1 MLPRLRVWSG
11 RLLLVSVAP
20 IISFGSRFARNVI
33 LSHLLAPGE
42 FGTAVAI
49 TVVIGL
55 GSVVTDVALD
65 RFVML
70 NNSAQ
75 ALSAA
80 HLISVVR
87 GVLVALVLAAAAP
100 ALAALFGVPNA
111 SESFAIAG
119 CLSAISGLAHLR
131 IKQVQVNYDYSAEA
145 IAQFAASMVAV
156 LVLFPAAN
164 TVQDHRAIVI
174 SYAAEIGIYV
184 ILSHFLARTTYQVR
198 PELPL
203 LRNALSFGLPLVLNG
218 MGLAIIYQLDRTL
231 VGHWFGV
238 RELASYAVILS
249 VSVVPVS
256 LILAIIQNM
265 GLSYL
270 LSGIVDLSVRPER
283 YQLLIGFYALLGTLY
298 TFWMAITLDILAPL
312 IFGASFTVSP
322 TLHVLF
328 IVIACLRLQR
338 GAPTTLLLAKGRTR
352 LLASLNLSAGF
363 GLLVAC
369 TGISMWPR
377 VETIV
382 FGIAFGELIAF
393 TLSLA
398 LSDNLIRHRTKL
410 PADLFRTLVAPA
422 FIISILASNPEL
434 TWKSRT
440 TVLYSGLLV
449 IGVQLI
455 LELYRN
461 KRPLFQA

>member
-1 MLPRLRVWSG
+1 M
-11 RLLLVSVAP
+11 
-20 IISFGSRFARNVI
+20 

-55 GSVVTDVALD
+55 GSLVTDVALD

-75 ALSAA
+75 ALSTA
-80 HLISVVR
+80 HAISVVR
-87 GVLVALVLAAAAP
+87 GVLVALALAAAAP

-119 CLSAISGLAHLR
+119 CLSAIGGLAHLR
-131 IKQVQVNYDYSAEA
+131 IKQVLVNYDYSAEA
-145 IAQFAASMVAV
+145 IAQFAANIAAV
-156 LVLFPAAN
+156 LVLFPTAN
-164 TVQDHRAIVI
+164 TLQDHRAIII

-184 ILSHFLARTTYQVR
+184 ILSHFLARTTYQMR

-203 LRNALSFGLPLVLNG
+203 CRNALSFGLPLMFNG
-218 MGLAIIYQLDRTL
+218 IGLAVIYQFDRTL
-231 VGHWFGV
+231 VGYWFGV
-238 RELASYAVILS
+238 KELASYAVILS
-249 VSVVPVS
+249 VSVVPAN
-256 LILAIIQNM
+256 LILAIFQNM

-270 LSGIVDLSVRPER
+270 LSGNDLPIRPER
-283 YQLLIGFYALLGTLY
+283 YQLLIGFYALLATLY
-298 TFWMAITLDILAPL
+298 TFCMAITLDILVPL

-338 GAPTTLLLAKGRTR
+338 GGAPTTLLLAKGRTR

-363 GLLVAC
+363 GFLAAC
-369 TGISMWPR
+369 IGISIWPR
-377 VETIV
+377 LETML
-382 FGIAFGELIAF
+382 FGVAFGELVAF
-393 TLSLA
+393 TLSFA
-398 LSDNLIRHRTKL
+398 LSDDLIKHRTKL
-410 PADLFRTLVAPA
+410 LTDLFRTLVVPA
-422 FIISILASNPEL
+422 FIVMTLAWNPEL

-440 TVLYSGLLV
+440 TVLYSGL
-449 IGVQLI
+449 IAIAAQSI